1 MNYRELKLN
10 YSVKQRAA
18 LTISYIFMPTSF
30 ALAAFLSLSL
40 MTRQGSDVFRVASL
54 SVLFGALLPLAY
66 LLYLLHRE
74 KVTRLDVP
82 LREQRTIPYLIA
94 VLIYFA
100 GFAALIVAEASVQ
113 VYSLMFCYATN
124 TLAVTAINTKWKI
137 SAHAMGASG
146 PLTALAITFGTYVLP
161 LFLLVVPVAWAR
173 LELKA
178 HTRSQVTAG
187 AVLGILLTGVQ
198 VEAFYKIAGAH

>member
-1 MNYRELKLN
+1 MNYGKFELN

-30 ALAAFLSLSL
+30 ALAAFLFLSC
-40 MTRQGSDVFRVASL
+40 MTSQGANAFGVAFL
-54 SVLFGALLPLAY
+54 SAFFGAILPLAY
-66 LLYLLHRE
+66 LFYLLRRE

-82 LREQRTIPYLIA
+82 LREQRTIPYLIS
-94 VLIYFA
+94 VLIYIA
-100 GFAALIVAEASVQ
+100 GFVALISVGASVP
-113 VYSLMFCYATN
+113 VNALMFCYATN
-124 TLAVTAINTKWKI
+124 TLAISAINIKWKI

-146 PLTALAITFGTYVLP
+146 PLTALAITFGREVLP
-161 LFLLVVPVAWAR
+161 LFLLVLLVAWAR
-173 LELKA
+173 IELKA

-187 AVLGILLTGVQ
+187 ALLGILLTGVQ